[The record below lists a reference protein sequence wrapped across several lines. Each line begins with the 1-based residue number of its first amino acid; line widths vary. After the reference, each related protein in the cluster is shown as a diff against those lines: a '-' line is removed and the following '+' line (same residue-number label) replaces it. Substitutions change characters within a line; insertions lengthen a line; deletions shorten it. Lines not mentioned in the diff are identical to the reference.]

1 MGKKEQFDEKAFTEF
16 KQKIDLIHSRNIY
29 YANKNLKIRIPKF
42 VNFDILNYQYKY
54 FRNIFFFLNLLSK
67 SKKIKNCS
75 KFFLDAPKTSIKAI
89 SCLVKN
95 NAGKSV
101 GFPHGSWICPTMTKR
116 PHFNEFLIYDEFVVF
131 NKAQVSLFKS
141 NLKKF
146 SKKNINFL
154 SHDSNIFNEY
164 KNKYSYNLP
173 NTVKSVMILELQLWC
188 DDVRFELP
196 ETMILYEFYFFLCTV
211 LTSQFKIF

>member
-1 MGKKEQFDEKAFTEF
+1 
-16 KQKIDLIHSRNIY
+16 
-29 YANKNLKIRIPKF
+29 
-42 VNFDILNYQYKY
+42 
-54 FRNIFFFLNLLSK
+54 
-67 SKKIKNCS
+67 
-75 KFFLDAPKTSIKAI
+75 
-89 SCLVKN
+89 
-95 NAGKSV
+95 
-101 GFPHGSWICPTMTKR
+101 MTKR
-116 PHFNEFLIYDEFVVF
+116 PHFNEFSLIYDEFVVF

-188 DDVRFELP
+188 DDVRFEFQK
-196 ETMILYEFYFFLCTV
+196 TMIFMNFILFMYNFKLIGYRIFF
-211 LTSQFKIF
+211 

>member
-1 MGKKEQFDEKAFTEF
+1 
-16 KQKIDLIHSRNIY
+16 
-29 YANKNLKIRIPKF
+29 
-42 VNFDILNYQYKY
+42 
-54 FRNIFFFLNLLSK
+54 
-67 SKKIKNCS
+67 
-75 KFFLDAPKTSIKAI
+75 
-89 SCLVKN
+89 
-95 NAGKSV
+95 
-101 GFPHGSWICPTMTKR
+101 MTKR

-196 ETMILYEFYFFLCTV
+196 ETMILYEFYFFLCSV
-211 LTSQFKIF
+211 LSSLGYKIFFKKRPKSKILKNFNFLKTSIMLKLLRVTFKTQKLWVWQIL